1 MPIEE
6 ARARLP
12 DVAVQGNLDASV
24 LLGPREVAVERA
36 RRIVQAAGPKP
47 GYIFNLGH
55 GLTPGT
61 PVENVKAV
69 VDAVHAFSWK

>member
-12 DVAVQGNLDASV
+12 NVAVQGNLDSTV
-24 LLGPREVAVERA
+24 LLGPQDVAVARA
-36 RRIVQAAGPKP
+36 QAIMKAAGPQP

-55 GLTPGT
+55 GLQPPT

-69 VDAVHAFSWK
+69 VDAVHAFKW